1 MAQTVAEQLIATL
14 ASAGVLVA
22 LKEPER

>member
-1 MAQTVAEQLIATL
+1 MAQTVAEELIATL

-22 LKEPER
+22 LKEPRR